1 MDLIRMN
8 VTDLQTVL
16 HLLTSD
22 VLDFSIE
29 GANFDIT
36 YNVCEQHF
44 LVVESTRGKKIQCT
58 NFFLRV
64 VNFYCLK
71 NVLSCRNTIPDD
83 SVYLQKKHA
92 KVIYCFLH
100 TYLQE
105 NPNTSLRY
113 EIIHIKTYI
122 AMLTG

>member
-1 MDLIRMN
+1 MN

-22 VLDFSIE
+22 ILDFSIE

-36 YNVCEQHF
+36 FNVCEQHF

-64 VNFYCLK
+64 LNFYCLK
-71 NVLSCRNTIPDD
+71 NVLSCRNTTPDD
-83 SVYLQKKHA
+83 SVYIQKKHA

-105 NPNTSLRY
+105 NPNTPLRY

-122 AMLTG
+122 AMLTN